1 MERYELMIQQ
11 SGNWIKKMDDGEYV
25 LHSEAQEEI
34 EKRGKQIDLLNQAIA
49 TLITDRDT
57 ALSMLEDA
65 EARVLRQNEEISA
78 LKSSLNCGDLCAEVT
93 ELKDQKLNRH
103 DEVMHWVERCKC
115 LEAKLTRLTAMI
127 EDDDVVKKIA
137 RSVPIIRG
145 SWLVREEGIRDY
157 RAMLLEE
164 VKEEKNG

>member
-57 ALSMLEDA
+57 ALSMLGDS
-65 EARVLRQNEEISA
+65 EARVLRQKEEISA

-93 ELKDQKLNRH
+93 ELK
-103 DEVMHWVERCKC
+103 
-115 LEAKLTRLTAMI
+115 AKLSRLHRLLKGAM
-127 EDDDVVKKIA
+127 
-137 RSVPIIRG
+137 R
-145 SWLVREEGIRDY
+145 
-157 RAMLLEE
+157 
-164 VKEEKNG
+164 